1 MHQNILLIQDDPAH
15 PTAVRET
22 LVNLSDR
29 SFQMEWVGRWREGLK
44 QLADRENQN
53 KERRDGIAAVLMAL
67 TWATRGE
74 EPKQPARS
82 YGPRERKAE

>member
-22 LVNLSDR
+22 LVNSSDR
-29 SFQMEWVGRWREGLK
+29 SFQMEWVGRCREGLK
-44 QLADRENQN
+44 QLADIGNQN

>member
-1 MHQNILLIQDDPAH
+1 
-15 PTAVRET
+15 
-22 LVNLSDR
+22 
-29 SFQMEWVGRWREGLK
+29 MEWVGRCREGLK
-44 QLADRENQN
+44 QLAGRGNQN